1 MELLGVS
8 ARELARLVR
17 GGEVSAREVAQA
29 YLDRI
34 GQTEEKVHA
43 YLARLPERALAD
55 ADRVDAARV
64 RGDELG
70 PLAGVPV
77 GLKDIFVTRGVP
89 TSCGSRMLADW
100 EPSYDGSHVRRIAEA
115 GGVLLG
121 KLAMDEFAMGSS
133 NENTPFSPVH
143 NPWALDHVPG
153 GSSGG
158 SAAAVAAGSC
168 ALSLGT
174 DTGGSIRQPASL
186 CGVVGIKP
194 TYGRVSRHGM
204 VAFASSLDQAGPFAR
219 DVRDAALMLG
229 VIAGHD
235 PNDATSLRAEV
246 PDYVAACDAGI
257 SGARVG
263 VHRAALEIDGLDA
276 DVRSAFERSLEVLA
290 EAGAHLVDI
299 ELPHFEYAIA
309 TYYVLATAEA
319 SSNLARYDGVRYGL
333 RESRDSLLSMYEAT
347 REAGFGDEV
356 KRRIM
361 LGTFVLRADSYEQ
374 YYGRAM
380 RVRTLIA
387 QDYTRA
393 FESCDLIASPVS
405 PVPGWKLG
413 ERVSDPLAMYLADV
427 FTIGVNLAGLPGMSV
442 PGGFSTGSP
451 RLPIGLQLI
460 GPRLS
465 EPRLF
470 AAGAAYEAATSWH
483 TERPP
488 EVSS

>member
-1 MELLGVS
+1 MDVLGVS

-17 GGEVSAREVAQA
+17 AGEVSAREVTQA

-34 GQTEEKVHA
+34 EQTEPHIHA
-43 YLARLPERALAD
+43 YLTRLPERALAEAD
-55 ADRVDAARV
+55 AVDEGRA

-70 PLAGVPV
+70 ALAGVPI
-77 GLKDIFVTRGVP
+77 GLKDIFVTKGVT
-89 TSCGSRMLADW
+89 TSCGSRMLADY
-100 EPSYDGSHVRRIAEA
+100 EPSYDGSHARRLGEA

-133 NENTPFSPVH
+133 NENTPFPPVH

-158 SAAAVAAGSC
+158 SAAAVAVGSC

-194 TYGRVSRHGM
+194 TYGRVSRYGM

-219 DVRDAALMLG
+219 EVRDAALMLG

-235 PNDATSLRAEV
+235 PNDATSLRAPV
-246 PDYVAACDAGI
+246 PDYVAACDEGI
-257 SGARVG
+257 RGKRIG
-263 VHRAALEIDGLDA
+263 VHRAALEMDGLDA
-276 DVRSAFERSLEVLA
+276 DVRGAFEQSSKILED
-290 EAGAHLVDI
+290 AGAVLVDI

-333 RESRDSLLSMYEAT
+333 REPRDSLLSMYEAT
-347 REAGFGDEV
+347 RESGFGDEV

-387 QDYTRA
+387 RDYARA
-393 FESCDLIASPVS
+393 FEQCDLIASPVS
-405 PVPGWKLG
+405 PVAGWRLG

-427 FTIGVNLAGLPGMSV
+427 FTIGVNLAGLPGISV
-442 PGGFSTGSP
+442 PAGFSSGSV

-470 AAGAAYEAATSWH
+470 AAAAAHEAATSWH

-488 EVSS
+488 EVST